1 MAFVVV
7 AVFAVEAVTGAV
19 VTVVVV
25 TVAVGIVVADIVV
38 AEEADGMTMK
48 V

>member
-1 MAFVVV
+1 MVV

>member
-1 MAFVVV
+1 MVV

-38 AEEADGMTMK
+38 AEEADGVTMK

>member
-1 MAFVVV
+1 MVV

-25 TVAVGIVVADIVV
+25 TVAVGIVVAGIVV

>member
-1 MAFVVV
+1 MVV
-7 AVFAVEAVTGAV
+7 AVFAVEAVTGA
-19 VTVVVV
+19 VV

>member
-1 MAFVVV
+1 MVV

-19 VTVVVV
+19 VTVVV

>member
-1 MAFVVV
+1 MV
-7 AVFAVEAVTGAV
+7 AVFAAEAVTGAG

-25 TVAVGIVVADIVV
+25 TVTVGIVVADIVI